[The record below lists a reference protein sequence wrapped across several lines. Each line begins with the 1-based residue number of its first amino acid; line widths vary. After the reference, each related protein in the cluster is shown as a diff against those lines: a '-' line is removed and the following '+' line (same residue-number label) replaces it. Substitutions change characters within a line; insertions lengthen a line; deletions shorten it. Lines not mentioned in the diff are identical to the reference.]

1 VSWHSKAV
9 HITCGQLLPIHPT
22 ILKKNSCSSQA
33 TCIFYTR
40 TRTRRNKNDPITGH
54 MPPSNNA
61 SDWSANGAP
70 RKNSIPVRCVHLSI
84 FAICIDVL
92 FLLRLMQLYID
103 LPKSLS
109 RQELIASSLQD
120 LIKQEIKFHQKPIN
134 TTMHSQNKSNA

>member
-1 VSWHSKAV
+1 LWSIASDPSYH
-9 HITCGQLLPIHPT
+9 TEEEQLFFASYMY
-22 ILKKNSCSSQA
+22 ILHKNKN
-33 TCIFYTR
+33 
-40 TRTRRNKNDPITGH
+40 RNKIKKKQEQDPITGH

-92 FLLRLMQLYID
+92 FLLRLMQSYRD

-109 RQELIASSLQD
+109 RQELIA
-120 LIKQEIKFHQKPIN
+120 
-134 TTMHSQNKSNA
+134 

>member
-1 VSWHSKAV
+1 MWSIASDPSYH
-9 HITCGQLLPIHPT
+9 TEEEQLFFASYMY
-22 ILKKNSCSSQA
+22 ILHKNKNKK
-33 TCIFYTR
+33 
-40 TRTRRNKNDPITGH
+40 TRRNKNDPITGH

-92 FLLRLMQLYID
+92 FLLRLMQLYRD

-109 RQELIASSLQD
+109 RQELIA
-120 LIKQEIKFHQKPIN
+120 
-134 TTMHSQNKSNA
+134 